1 MSGSRRVA
9 SASQARRRRAGS
21 APGRRRFAAYD
32 RGVAPLL
39 LAAAGV
45 VALVVAA
52 AVLRSFGP
60 RYRVGRLLAAAPTIS
75 VAEAVRLAEA
85 GDARYVRVDGRI
97 DSDAEFEDADHR
109 PLVVRR
115 TTLRWRAPGGRGRWT
130 TFESA
135 TQAVPFVVRE
145 GLDEIGVAAG
155 ELADGLIVI
164 PRVSPGRAS
173 DLGERA
179 PEGVATDADAT
190 LTVEQVSSVEHATV
204 IGVPRRGADGGLVI
218 GAGLGRPLI
227 MTTLERDEAMRVLT
241 GGATGRSRLAVACL
255 AAGALL
261 IAVAALWWLVDS
273 LLGGAAVALAASPD
287 ASPRPGSDTRSSGGG
302 PGLVGE
308 PLLALLGMLGVG
320 FASVLASLA
329 YIRLTGGRRRPSR

>member
-1 MSGSRRVA
+1 MSG
-9 SASQARRRRAGS
+9 
-21 APGRRRFAAYD
+21 PGRTVTPAGCGRFAAYD
-32 RGVAPLL
+32 PGVAPLL

-60 RYRVGRLLAAAPTIS
+60 RYRVGRLLAAAPAVSI
-75 VAEAVRLAEA
+75 ADAVRLAEA
-85 GDARYVRVDGRI
+85 GETRYVRIDGRI

-115 TTLRWRAPGGRGRWT
+115 TSLRWRRTDGRGPWT

-135 TQAVPFVVRE
+135 TQVVPFVVRE
-145 GLDEIGVAAG
+145 GLDEIGVEGG
-155 ELADGLIVI
+155 ELADGLIVV
-164 PRVSPGRAS
+164 PRTSRGRVG

-179 PEGVATDADAT
+179 PEGVAADAEAT
-190 LTVEQVSSVEHATV
+190 LAVEQVSSVEHATV
-204 IGVPRRGADGGLVI
+204 IGVPRRAADGRVVM

-227 MTTLERDEAMRVLT
+227 LTTLERDEAMRVLT
-241 GGATGRSRLAVACL
+241 GGAIGRSRLAVACL

-261 IAVAALWWLVDS
+261 IGAGAIWWLVDS
-273 LLGGAAVALAASPD
+273 LFGGASVALAASP
-287 ASPRPGSDTRSSGGG
+287 SPSTRPGSDTRSSGGG

-308 PLLALLGMLGVG
+308 PLLAILGVLGVG
-320 FASVLASLA
+320 VASVAASLA
-329 YIRLTGGRRRPSR
+329 YIRLTGGRKEGPHRPSR